1 MIQSHSTIP
10 MRKHILPLIAILPAA
25 VVAQTPT
32 IRLINA
38 PDVSS
43 KPEFAM
49 VAAVRQLAGGR
60 LLVNDIQNRQ
70 LTILDPGLANA
81 FILADSTSGLANS
94 YGTRA
99 GGLIRYVADSTL
111 FVDPAGLSMFVIDPN
126 GKIARVASVPR
137 SQDAASLGNNLL
149 GTPAVDAAG
158 RLVYRSNGLRLTQQ
172 GGGKGAGGGGGMVM
186 PDFPD
191 TTAIVRVDLS
201 TRKVDTAAYYK
212 IPKTK
217 MNIVQTDKGTTAT
230 NEINPMPIVDEWAVL
245 SNGSIA
251 IVRGQDYHVD
261 ILHADGTM
269 ASAAKIPFDWQRLSD
284 EEKVAVIDSAKAALD
299 RARAAG
305 PADGNAVVAG
315 GGRGGGPG
323 SAPGGMVVM
332 SFRTEAS
339 AGDGGGVGTKI
350 ASMGGGM
357 QPSFVSASEL
367 PDYRPAFNQG
377 AARADEDGNLWV
389 RTSATRAGA
398 IGGLIY
404 DVINGQ
410 GALVDRVQLPA
421 GRSIVGF
428 GKGGVIYMVA
438 RDKAGA
444 WVERTHR

>member
-1 MIQSHSTIP
+1 
-10 MRKHILPLIAILPAA
+10 MRKHILPLIALGPLAA
-25 VVAQTPT
+25 AAQTPT
-32 IRLINA
+32 VRLINA
-38 PDVSS
+38 PDASS
-43 KPEFAM
+43 KPEFAF

-60 LLVNDIQNRQ
+60 LLVNDINNRQ

-81 FILADSTSGLANS
+81 FVLADSTSGQLNS

-99 GGLIRYVADSTL
+99 GGLIRYVGDSTL

-149 GTPAVDAAG
+149 GTPGVDGAG
-158 RLVYRSNGLRLTQQ
+158 RLVYRSTGLRITQQ
-172 GGGKGAGGGGGMVM
+172 GGKGGGGGGFAT

-191 TTAIVRVDLS
+191 STAIVRVDLA

-217 MNIVQTDKGTTAT
+217 MNIVQTDKGMTAT
-230 NEINPMPIVDEWAVL
+230 SELNPMPIVDDWAVL

-261 ILHADGTM
+261 ILKADGTL
-269 ASAAKIPFDWQRLSD
+269 ASATKIPFDWQRLSD

-305 PADGNAVVAG
+305 PGDGNAVIAG
-315 GGRGGGPG
+315 GARGGGPG
-323 SAPGGMVVM
+323 SGPGGMVVM
-332 SFRTEAS
+332 SFRTETG
-339 AGDGGGVGTKI
+339 GDGSGVGPKI

-367 PDYRPAFNQG
+367 PDYRPAFSQG
-377 AARADEDGNLWV
+377 AARADEDGNVWV

-404 DVINGQ
+404 DVINSQ
-410 GALVDRVQLPA
+410 GALVDRVQIPA
-421 GRSIVGF
+421 GRTIVGF
-428 GKGGVIYMVA
+428 AKGGVVYMVA
-438 RDKAGA
+438 RDKTGA
-444 WVERTHR
+444 WIERTHR

>member
-1 MIQSHSTIP
+1 MIPIHSTIH
-10 MRKHILPLIAILPAA
+10 MRKHIFPLIAFAPAA
-25 VVAQTPT
+25 VAAQMPAV
-32 IRLINA
+32 RLINA
-38 PDVSS
+38 PDASS
-43 KPEFAM
+43 KPEFSM

-60 LLVNDIQNRQ
+60 LLVNDVNNRQ

-81 FILADSTSGLANS
+81 FILADSTSGQLNS

-99 GGLIRYVADSTL
+99 GGLIRYTADSTL

-137 SQDAASLGNNLL
+137 SQDAGSLGSNLL
-149 GTPAVDAAG
+149 GTPGVDAAG
-158 RLVYRSNGLRLTQQ
+158 RLVYRSGALRITQQ
-172 GGGKGAGGGGGMVM
+172 GGKGAGGPAI

-191 TTAIVRVDLS
+191 SAAIVRVDLA

-217 MNIVQTDKGTTAT
+217 MNIVQTDKGMMAT
-230 NEINPMPIVDEWAVL
+230 SELNPMPIVDDWSVL

-261 ILHADGTM
+261 ILKGDGTL
-269 ASAAKIPFDWQRLSD
+269 ASAAKVPFDWQRLSD
-284 EEKVAVIDSAKAALD
+284 DEKVAVIDSAKAALE

-305 PADGNAVVAG
+305 PADGNAIVAG
-315 GGRGGGPG
+315 GRSGGPG

-332 SFRTEAS
+332 SFRTDVS
-339 AGDGGGVGTKI
+339 GGDGGGVGTKI

-357 QPSFVSASEL
+357 QASFVSASEL
-367 PDYRPAFNQG
+367 PDYRPAFTQG

-398 IGGLIY
+398 ISGVIY

-410 GALVDRVQLPA
+410 GVLVDRVQLPA
-421 GRSIVGF
+421 GRTVVGF
-428 GKGGVIYMVA
+428 GKGGVVYMVA
-438 RDKAGA
+438 RDKTGA
-444 WVERTHR
+444 WIERTHR

>member
-1 MIQSHSTIP
+1 VISVHSNIL
-10 MRKHILPLIAILPAA
+10 MRKHILQLLAFGPIAAA
-25 VVAQTPT
+25 AQTPT
-32 IRLINA
+32 VRLMNV
-38 PDVSS
+38 PDASS

-81 FILADSTSGLANS
+81 FVLADSTSGQLNS

-99 GGLIRYVADSTL
+99 GGLIRYVGDSTL

-137 SQDAASLGNNLL
+137 SQDAPSLGNNLL
-149 GTPAVDAAG
+149 GTPGVDAAG
-158 RLVYRSNGLRLTQQ
+158 RLVYRSGGLRITQQ
-172 GGGKGAGGGGGMVM
+172 NGGKGGGGGGFMM

-191 TTAIVRVDLS
+191 STAIVRVDLA

-217 MNIVQTDKGTTAT
+217 MNIVQTDKGMSAT
-230 NEINPMPIVDEWAVL
+230 NEINPMPIVDDWAVL
-245 SNGSIA
+245 SNGSVA

-261 ILHADGTM
+261 ILKADGTL
-269 ASAAKIPFDWQRLSD
+269 ASAAKVPFDWQRLSD
-284 EEKVAVIDSAKAALD
+284 EEKVAVIDSAKAALE

-305 PADGNAVVAG
+305 PGDGNAVIAG
-315 GGRGGGPG
+315 GARGGGPG
-323 SAPGGMVVM
+323 AAPGGMVVM
-332 SFRTEAS
+332 SFQTT
-339 AGDGGGVGTKI
+339 GPDGGGVGNKI

-377 AARADEDGNLWV
+377 AARADEDGNVWV

-410 GALVDRVQLPA
+410 GALVDRVQIPA
-421 GRSIVGF
+421 GRTIVGF
-428 GKGGVIYMVA
+428 GKGGVVYMVA
-438 RDKAGA
+438 RDKTGA
-444 WVERTHR
+444 WIERTHR

>member
-1 MIQSHSTIP
+1 
-10 MRKHILPLIAILPAA
+10 MRKHILPLIALGPLAA
-25 VVAQTPT
+25 AAQTPT
-32 IRLINA
+32 VRLINT
-38 PDVSS
+38 PDASS

-81 FILADSTSGLANS
+81 FVLADSTSGQLNS
-94 YGTRA
+94 YGTRG
-99 GGLIRYVADSTL
+99 GGLIRYVSDSTL

-137 SQDAASLGNNLL
+137 SQDAGSLGNNLL
-149 GTPAVDAAG
+149 GTPGVDAAG
-158 RLVYRSNGLRLTQQ
+158 RLVYRSGGLRITQQ
-172 GGGKGAGGGGGMVM
+172 SGAKGGGGGAGGFMM

-191 TTAIVRVDLS
+191 STAIVRVDLA

-217 MNIVQTDKGTTAT
+217 MNVVQTDKGMTAT
-230 NEINPMPIVDEWAVL
+230 NELNPMPIVDDWAVL

-261 ILHADGTM
+261 ILKADGTV
-269 ASAAKIPFDWQRLSD
+269 ASATKVPFDWQRMSD
-284 EEKVAVIDSAKAALD
+284 EEKVAVIDSAKATQE
-299 RARAAG
+299 RMRAAG
-305 PADGNAVVAG
+305 PADGNAVMAG
-315 GGRGGGPG
+315 GARGGGPG
-323 SAPGGMVVM
+323 GPGGMVVM
-332 SFRTEAS
+332 SFQTS
-339 AGDGGGVGTKI
+339 GPDGGGVGSKV

-357 QPSFVSASEL
+357 QQSFVSATEL
-367 PDYRPAFNQG
+367 PDYRPAFSQG
-377 AARADEDGNLWV
+377 AARADEDGNVWV

-410 GALVDRVQLPA
+410 GALADRVQIPA
-421 GRSIVGF
+421 GRTIVGF
-428 GKGGVIYMVA
+428 GKGGVVYMVA
-438 RDKAGA
+438 RDKTGA
-444 WVERTHR
+444 WIERTHR

>member
-1 MIQSHSTIP
+1 
-10 MRKHILPLIAILPAA
+10 MRKHILPLIALGPLAA
-25 VVAQTPT
+25 AAQTPP

-38 PDVSS
+38 PDASS

-49 VAAVRQLAGGR
+49 VAAVRQFAGGR
-60 LLVNDIQNRQ
+60 LLVNDINNRQ

-81 FILADSTSGLANS
+81 FVLADSASGQLNS

-99 GGLIRYVADSTL
+99 GGLIRYVGDSTL

-137 SQDAASLGNNLL
+137 SQDAGSLGNNLL
-149 GTPAVDAAG
+149 GTPGVDARGTPRLSERRSSHHAAG
-158 RLVYRSNGLRLTQQ
+158 RQQRRRRRS
-172 GGGKGAGGGGGMVM
+172 GGFAM

-191 TTAIVRVDLS
+191 STAIVRVDLA

-217 MNIVQTDKGTTAT
+217 MNIVQTDKGMTAT
-230 NEINPMPIVDEWAVL
+230 SELNPMPIVDDWAVL

-261 ILHADGTM
+261 ILKADGTL
-269 ASAAKIPFDWQRLSD
+269 ASATKVPFDWQRLSD

-305 PADGNAVVAG
+305 PGDGNAVIAG
-315 GGRGGGPG
+315 GARGGGPG
-323 SAPGGMVVM
+323 AARRHGRHELSDRAG
-332 SFRTEAS
+332 
-339 AGDGGGVGTKI
+339 GDGGGVGNKI

-367 PDYRPAFNQG
+367 PDYRPAFSQG
-377 AARADEDGNLWV
+377 AARADEDGNVWV

-404 DVINGQ
+404 DVINSQ
-410 GALVDRVQLPA
+410 GALADRVQIP
-421 GRSIVGF
+421 GRPDDRRLRQGRRRVHGRPRQD
-428 GKGGVIYMVA
+428 GGVDRADSPVTRA
-438 RDKAGA
+438 RQLDS
-444 WVERTHR
+444 

>member
-1 MIQSHSTIP
+1 MTSVHSNIL
-10 MRKHILPLIAILPAA
+10 MRKHILPLIALVP
-25 VVAQTPT
+25 VVAAAQAPT
-32 IRLINA
+32 VRLINA
-38 PDVSS
+38 PDASS

-60 LLVNDIQNRQ
+60 LLVNDINNRQ
-70 LTILDPGLANA
+70 LVILDPGLANA
-81 FILADSTSGLANS
+81 FILADSTSGQLNS

-99 GGLIRYVADSTL
+99 GGLIRYAADSTL
-111 FVDPAGLSMFVIDPN
+111 FVDPAGLSMFVIDPS

-137 SQDAASLGNNLL
+137 SQDAGSLGNNLI
-149 GTPAVDAAG
+149 GTPGVDAAG
-158 RLVYRSNGLRLTQQ
+158 RLVYRGGGLRITQQ
-172 GGGKGAGGGGGMVM
+172 GGKGAGGPVM

-191 TTAIVRVDLS
+191 SAAIVRVDLA

-217 MNIVQTDKGTTAT
+217 MNIVQTDKGMTAT
-230 NEINPMPIVDEWAVL
+230 SELNPMPIVDDWAVL

-261 ILHADGTM
+261 ILKGDGTI
-269 ASAAKIPFDWQRLSD
+269 ASATKIPFDWQRLSD
-284 EEKVAVIDSAKAALD
+284 EEKVAVIDSAKAALE

-315 GGRGGGPG
+315 GARGAGPG
-323 SAPGGMVVM
+323 AAPGGMVVM
-332 SFRTEAS
+332 SFRTDVGG
-339 AGDGGGVGTKI
+339 GDGGGAGTKI

-357 QPSFVSASEL
+357 QPSFISASEL

-398 IGGLIY
+398 VAGVIY

-421 GRSIVGF
+421 GRTIAGF
-428 GKGGVIYMVA
+428 GKGGVVYMVA
-438 RDKAGA
+438 RDKTGT
-444 WVERTHR
+444 WIERTHR

>member
-1 MIQSHSTIP
+1 
-10 MRKHILPLIAILPAA
+10 MRKHILPLIALVPVAA
-25 VVAQTPT
+25 AAQTPT
-32 IRLINA
+32 VRLINA
-38 PDVSS
+38 PDAAS

-81 FILADSTSGLANS
+81 FVLADSASGQLNS

-111 FVDPAGLSMFVIDPN
+111 FVDPAGLSMFVIDPS

-137 SQDAASLGNNLL
+137 SQDAGSLGNNLI
-149 GTPAVDAAG
+149 GTPGVDAAG
-158 RLVYRSNGLRLTQQ
+158 RLVYRGGGLRVTQQ
-172 GGGKGAGGGGGMVM
+172 SGKGGGGGMVM

-191 TTAIVRVDLS
+191 SAAIVRVDLA
-201 TRKVDTAAYYK
+201 TRKVDTAAYFK

-217 MNIVQTDKGTTAT
+217 MNIVQTDKGMTAT
-230 NEINPMPIVDEWAVL
+230 SELNPMPIVDDWSVL

-261 ILHADGTM
+261 ILKSDGTV
-269 ASAAKIPFDWQRLSD
+269 ASATKIPFEWQRLSD

-305 PADGNAVVAG
+305 PADGSAVMAG
-315 GGRGGGPG
+315 GARGGGPG

-332 SFRTEAS
+332 SFQTTTG
-339 AGDGGGVGTKI
+339 GDGGGVGNKI

-377 AARADEDGNLWV
+377 AARADEDGNVWV

-398 IGGLIY
+398 VAGVIY

-421 GRSIVGF
+421 GRTIAGF
-428 GKGGVIYMVA
+428 GKGGVVYMVA
-438 RDKAGA
+438 RDKTGT
-444 WVERTHR
+444 WIERTHR

>member
-1 MIQSHSTIP
+1 
-10 MRKHILPLIAILPAA
+10 MRKHILPLITLGPLAA
-25 VVAQTPT
+25 AAQTPT
-32 IRLINA
+32 VRLINA
-38 PDVSS
+38 PDASS
-43 KPEFAM
+43 KPEFAL

-60 LLVNDIQNRQ
+60 LLVNDINNRQ

-81 FILADSTSGLANS
+81 FVLADSTSGQLNS

-99 GGLIRYVADSTL
+99 GGLIRYVGDSTL

-137 SQDAASLGNNLL
+137 SQDAPSLGNNLL

-158 RLVYRSNGLRLTQQ
+158 RLVYRSGALRITQS
-172 GGGKGAGGGGGMVM
+172 GGKAGGGGAGGFFM

-191 TTAIVRVDLS
+191 SAAIVRVDLA
-201 TRKVDTAAYYK
+201 TRKLDTAAYYK

-217 MNIVQTDKGTTAT
+217 MSVVQTDKGTTMT
-230 NEINPMPIVDEWAVL
+230 SELNPMPIVDEWAVL

-261 ILHADGTM
+261 ILKADGTL
-269 ASAAKIPFDWQRLSD
+269 ASATKIPFDWQRLSD

-305 PADGNAVVAG
+305 PGDGNAVIAG
-315 GGRGGGPG
+315 GARGGGPG
-323 SAPGGMVVM
+323 SGPGGMVVM
-332 SFRTEAS
+332 SFRTETG
-339 AGDGGGVGTKI
+339 GDGGGVGPKI

-377 AARADEDGNLWV
+377 AARADEDGNVWV

-398 IGGLIY
+398 ISGAIY

-410 GALVDRVQLPA
+410 GALVDRVQIPS
-421 GRSIVGF
+421 GRTIVGF
-428 GKGGVIYMVA
+428 GKGGVVYMVA
-438 RDKAGA
+438 RDKTGA
-444 WVERTHR
+444 WIERTHR